1 MSFVKILC
9 IAGSIFAATHCGNTG
24 IYDEA
29 TTNYVRIVRS
39 GLNEWY
45 PLNGNLS
52 SKIGSAA
59 GTATGSYSA
68 GANRAGESGKAVC
81 LTASPVVEIDFN
93 STTFGTTAV
102 TIGIWVK
109 MNVLPAALSSIIE
122 KGNPITSMQGYRIRV
137 DPGVGFPNDFGDG
150 GSNEGNLSISSTAA
164 NTWYYFV
171 FTFENGNGSYYVGKY
186 GQDLKKIG
194 VAPAVYTPNANP
206 VKVFSGNID
215 GCVDDIVHY
224 NRALSFDE
232 VKQNFLSV
240 E

>member
-1 MSFVKILC
+1 MNFVKALV
-9 IAGSIFAATHCGNTG
+9 IAVSVFAAAHCGNFG

-52 SKIGSAA
+52 SRVGSAD
-59 GTATGSYSA
+59 GTATGAYSA
-68 GANRAGESGKAVC
+68 GTNRNGESGKAVC
-81 LTASPVVEIDFN
+81 LTASPVVELDFN
-93 STTFGTTAV
+93 SATFRTTAV

-109 MNVLPAALSSIIE
+109 MNVLPAGLSSIIE
-122 KGNPITSMQGYRIRV
+122 KGSPITSMQGYRVRV
-137 DPGVGFPNDFGDG
+137 NPGVAFPIDFGDG
-150 GSNEGNLSISSTAA
+150 GGNEGNLSISSTAV

-186 GQDLKKIG
+186 GEDLIKVG
-194 VAPAVYTPNANP
+194 VAPALYTPDANP
-206 VKVFSGNID
+206 VKVFSANID
-215 GCVDDIVHY
+215 GCVDDIVNY
-224 NRALSFDE
+224 NRALSFNE
-232 VKQNFLSV
+232 IKQNFLSV